1 MTTIPDA
8 DIRAEL
14 ERILA
19 SKGFAT
25 AGRLSRLLRYVVDKT
40 IAREADQLKEYAV
53 GVEVFDRDASYD
65 TRLDSIVRVEAGRL
79 RSRLQ
84 EYYNGEGAASPI
96 RISLPRGGYVAQFEV
111 IDGPAGEI
119 DRPTGGIDRPT
130 RGIDRPKGLS
140 PPERRQPAAAGSW
153 TASPPA
159 NAMPRGDGPSGPSTT
174 EGRTSWTAWP
184 LTVGLIVAVA
194 AMVVWLGG
202 WNRTPAQGDN
212 ADVAVLPF
220 SSGAG
225 DAAVSARLTETVTT
239 ELARLNTV
247 SVASYTSST
256 RLGATRRPL
265 REIASELNVNFA
277 VEASV
282 EPDGDGLLV
291 MVRLV
296 NAETDRKIW
305 VSDYRGP
312 RDNPRAIAQR
322 IAFDVS
328 TELVKRNAR

>member
-1 MTTIPDA
+1 VTIPEA

-14 ERILA
+14 ERVLA

-40 IAREADQLKEYAV
+40 IAGEVDQLKEYSV
-53 GVEVFDRDASYD
+53 GVEVFDRDSNYD

-79 RSRLQ
+79 RSRLD
-84 EYYNGEGAASPI
+84 EYYNDEGARSSI
-96 RISLPRGGYVAQFEV
+96 RISLPRGAYVAHFER
-111 IDGPAGEI
+111 I
-119 DRPTGGIDRPT
+119 
-130 RGIDRPKGLS
+130 
-140 PPERRQPAAAGSW
+140 
-153 TASPPA
+153 
-159 NAMPRGDGPSGPSTT
+159 DGPSGPSIT
-174 EGRTSWTAWP
+174 ERRRVTFAAWP
-184 LTVGLIVAVA
+184 LTAILVCAVA

-212 ADVAVLPF
+212 ADIAVMPF
-220 SSGAG
+220 SSDVA
-225 DAAVSARLTETVTT
+225 DAALAERLTETVTT
-239 ELARLNTV
+239 ELARLKTV
-247 SVASYTSST
+247 SVASYTST
-256 RLGATRRPL
+256 AGLGETRRPL
-265 REIASELNVNFA
+265 REIASALNVNFV

-291 MVRLV
+291 MARIV

-328 TELVKRNAR
+328 AELTKRRSP